1 MQILKK
7 SLTMEDEKKL
17 LAEISILKHLDHPNI
32 IKIYE
37 LYENKTHY

>member
-1 MQILKK
+1 MKEISKI
-7 SLTMEDEKKL
+7 SLTVEDEKKL

-37 LYENKTHY
+37 LY